1 MRSRWGSGQSVR
13 KDYRSRVVRKV
24 LCKGRVR
31 TTDSGREVKIK
42 EVLKGASDSPGWI

>member
-1 MRSRWGSGQSVR
+1 MGKWSECE
-13 KDYRSRVVRKV
+13 KDCRGRVVRKV

-42 EVLKGASDSPGWI
+42 EGLRGVNNSHGWV